1 MAVLKVSNAAQLH
14 VALSSAKGGDTIY
27 LKSGNYSAVTL
38 SNYKFSSDVTIKS
51 ESGKGAVFSKLIV
64 DKSENI
70 VFDSIEVS
78 NPATGDNKFVHVN
91 ESSGI
96 SLINSEIHGSEDGN
110 HTFNPAWTI
119 GGSAVSISRSTDI
132 VVSNNYIHDAEFGSH
147 FSHVKGLVLSGN
159 KFDHL
164 GADSMQLNAI
174 TDGLIENN
182 IGAANIIASTQEH
195 VDFIQFM
202 GYATNVVVRGNM
214 LLPKSLTFVE
224 YPLAPGVPDGGF
236 NTYYQGMLFKGA
248 AFKDVT
254 IENNLIYTNTVN
266 GILVHGGEGA
276 SGIIIRDNTVLTFPE
291 LNAPGRDLTP
301 TGSLWGRAEIR
312 AINVPVGSVI
322 IENNVTNKVWIDTD
336 ADVDSNPSYPFSSN
350 ESYVGS
356 NLVILPAQYANYY
369 VNALKGLGAKL
380 SDFAIVDGSL
390 AVNKGAYKL
399 LLRTMGLDTNDR
411 MAGDSSNNIMYGG
424 NGKDYLDGKAGN
436 DELYG
441 GHGND
446 IIIAGDGDDYV
457 AGDAGD
463 DKLFG
468 GNGNDTLQDS
478 DGNDYFSA
486 GNGDDVVEAG
496 AGNDKVLGG
505 AGNDTLDGMDG
516 NDLLYGEN
524 GNDLIHGGAGNDFL
538 DGGNGDDSL
547 YGDDGNDLIYA
558 GNGNDVVEAGAG
570 NDKVLGSEGNDTING
585 MEGNDILYG
594 GNGNDLIH
602 GGDDNDWIDG
612 GNGDDSLY
620 GDDGDDVIYAGMGN
634 NLVYGGA
641 GNDRLYSKTGN
652 DVIYANEGDDIL
664 STGNGDDRLYG
675 QDGNDILFAGA
686 GNDILFGGSDND
698 KLYGET
704 GNDVLNGYTG
714 NDYLSGGTGNDT
726 LLGEGGH
733 DEIYGGVGN
742 DIINGGTGNDQ
753 LYGGLGADTFVF
765 DKAGAANVD
774 VVHDFSSRSG
784 DKLDISALLANNFGA
799 SSELSDFVTF
809 TNNDGVITMSVD
821 SDGGANNF
829 VSVATFET
837 LKWSP
842 GVEQALQDAVI
853 TGY

>member
-14 VALSSAKGGDTIY
+14 VALSAAKGGDTIY
-27 LKSGNYSAVTL
+27 LKSGDYGAVTL

-51 ESGKGAVFSKLIV
+51 ESGKGAIFSKLIV

-214 LLPKSLTFVE
+214 LLPESLTFVE
-224 YPLAPGVPDGGF
+224 HPLAPGVPDGGF

-350 ESYVGS
+350 ETYVGS

-369 VNALKGLGAKL
+369 VNALKGLGATL

-399 LLRTMGLDTNDR
+399 LQQTIGLDSNDK
-411 MAGDSSNNIMYGG
+411 MLGDASNDIMHGG
-424 NGKDYLDGKAGN
+424 KGKDYLSGKGGN

-441 GHGND
+441 GDGND
-446 IIIAGDGDDYV
+446 LVYGGDGDDYLE
-457 AGDAGD
+457 GGSGD
-463 DKLFG
+463 DKLYG
-468 GNGNDTLQDS
+468 GDGNDTLHDS
-478 DGNDYFSA
+478 DGNDYINA

-496 AGNDKVLGG
+496 DGNDKVLGG
-505 AGNDTLDGMDG
+505 AGNDTIDGMDG

-524 GNDLIHGGAGNDFL
+524 GNDIIRGGG
-538 DGGNGDDSL
+538 
-547 YGDDGNDLIYA
+547 GNDLL
-558 GNGNDVVEAGAG
+558 N
-570 NDKVLGSEGNDTING
+570 
-585 MEGNDILYG
+585 
-594 GNGNDLIH
+594 
-602 GGDDNDWIDG
+602 G

-620 GDDGDDVIYAGMGN
+620 GDDGDDVIYAGTGN

-641 GNDRLYSKTGN
+641 GNDRLYSKSGN
-652 DVIYANEGDDIL
+652 DVLYANDGDDIL
-664 STGNGDDRLYG
+664 SSGSGDDQLYG
-675 QDGNDILFAGA
+675 QDGNDTLFAGS
-686 GNDILFGGSDND
+686 GNDTLFGGTGDD
-698 KLYGET
+698 KLFGEN
-704 GNDVLNGYTG
+704 GNDSLNGYTG
-714 NDYLSGGTGNDT
+714 NDYLSGGRGNDT
-726 LLGEGGH
+726 LLGEGGTTRFMVALGMILSMAVLEMTSYMAGQAPIH
-733 DEIYGGVGN
+733 LFSI
-742 DIINGGTGNDQ
+742 
-753 LYGGLGADTFVF
+753 GLARQT
-765 DKAGAANVD
+765 
-774 VVHDFSSRSG
+774 
-784 DKLDISALLANNFGA
+784 
-799 SSELSDFVTF
+799 
-809 TNNDGVITMSVD
+809 
-821 SDGGANNF
+821 
-829 VSVATFET
+829 
-837 LKWSP
+837 
-842 GVEQALQDAVI
+842 
-853 TGY
+853 